1 MMMTSKETYNT
12 YLENLIEGN
21 RHQCSK
27 IINELLDGGT
37 DVKTVYN
44 DIFRDSLYEIGRKW
58 ERNEISVAVEH
69 MATSITESLMNLVY
83 PYLFSQEHK
92 NRKAIIS
99 SAVNEYHQIGGRM
112 VADII
117 EMNGWDSYYL
127 GANTPLTELLRMIEE
142 KKPDVVGLSVSMYY
156 NLYRLSDY
164 ISSIQ
169 QQFPFVDVIVGGH
182 AFMNGA
188 EQLLSNHNGVVHLK
202 GLEDLERYLKQQ
214 YAE

>member
-1 MMMTSKETYNT
+1 
-12 YLENLIEGN
+12 
-21 RHQCSK
+21 
-27 IINELLDGGT
+27 
-37 DVKTVYN
+37 
-44 DIFRDSLYEIGRKW
+44 
-58 ERNEISVAVEH
+58 
-69 MATSITESLMNLVY
+69 MNLVY
-83 PYLFSQEHK
+83 PYLFNQEHK

-164 ISSIQ
+164 ISSIR
-169 QQFPFVDVIVGGH
+169 QQFPFVEVLVGGH
-182 AFMNGA
+182 AFAHGA
-188 EQLLSNHNGVVHLK
+188 EEVLSAHSGVVHLK
-202 GLEDLERYLKQQ
+202 GLEDLEDYLKQK

>member
-1 MMMTSKETYNT
+1 MTTTQETHNT
-12 YLENLIEGN
+12 YLENLIQGN
-21 RHQCSK
+21 RHTCAGIVNDLMQEGHS
-27 IINELLDGGT
+27 
-37 DVKTVYN
+37 VKSVYN

-83 PYLFSQEHK
+83 PYLFNQEHK

-188 EQLLSNHNGVVHLK
+188 EQLLSNHSGVVHLK

>member
-1 MMMTSKETYNT
+1 MTTTQETYNT
-12 YLENLIEGN
+12 YLENLIQGN
-21 RHQCSK
+21 RHTCAGIVNDLMQEGHS
-27 IINELLDGGT
+27 
-37 DVKTVYN
+37 VKSVYN

-83 PYLFSQEHK
+83 PYLFTQEHK

-164 ISSIQ
+164 ISSIR
-169 QQFPFVDVIVGGH
+169 QQFPSVEVLVGGH
-182 AFMNGA
+182 AFAHGA
-188 EQLLSNHNGVVHLK
+188 EEVLSAHSGVVHLK
-202 GLEDLERYLKQQ
+202 GLEDLEDYLKQK

>member
-12 YLENLIEGN
+12 YLENLIQGN
-21 RHQCSK
+21 RHTCAGIVNDLMQEGHS
-27 IINELLDGGT
+27 
-37 DVKTVYN
+37 VKSVYN

-69 MATSITESLMNLVY
+69 LATSITESLMNLVY
-83 PYLFSQEHK
+83 PYLFNQEHK

-164 ISSIQ
+164 ISSIR
-169 QQFPFVDVIVGGH
+169 QQFPFVEVLVGGH
-182 AFMNGA
+182 AFAHGA
-188 EQLLSNHNGVVHLK
+188 EEVLSAHSGVVHLK
-202 GLEDLERYLKQQ
+202 GLEDLEDYLKQK